1 MRMTLVVLSLAA
13 GCYRS
18 YEFEPDASAPPPD
31 AVVDVGNDVAPD
43 AGVECIP
50 VEVRPFGSYGSEA
63 LSRFA
68 GLRTSDRDAVL
79 WEILRAREIE
89 DGGRLTG
96 HLIEG
101 CLPSERQPWAL
112 TLTMSGTIA
121 SASLYGISEAIQT
134 DMYGYPGN
142 GIQVPGTLPN
152 IAFDVRPRDE
162 GNRFWVQHG
171 VFEPVL
177 VDGDYEGYCMRRNEA
192 CPYRFVEVD
201 TDGRLVGG
209 GGRNIG
215 WREVDIGVASSDAV
229 LVEASAE
236 IVFDAGGAA
245 PRFST
250 VTVQAYDCS
259 GQQFSYR
266 PTQVDRWR
274 CGIASAPV
282 EVEVAW
288 TEAGGVARVSL
299 PVLAEAEGL
308 RADTLIVRG
317 AFENWEV
324 LAAEPW
330 SMDAAEVR
338 FEVPAIESV
347 EASGTILGSAR
358 WRVEATQYERGY
370 AALTALDAIRGPD
383 SLHVPVQ
390 PGPVF
395 EVDRVAP
402 GYLATREDA
411 ETYPLRALY
420 VGAMTVREGEPW
432 RDHVPKVA
440 IARAV
445 IPFAGEPPSPVV
457 RP

>member
-18 YEFEPDASAPPPD
+18 YEIEPDASAPLPD

-43 AGVECIP
+43 AGVECVP
-50 VEVRPFGSYGSEA
+50 FEVRPFGAYGSET

-68 GLRTSDRDAVL
+68 GVRTSDRDAQP
-79 WEILRAREIE
+79 WENFTAREIE
-89 DGGRLTG
+89 ESGRLTG

-101 CLPSERQPWAL
+101 CLPSARQPWTL
-112 TLTMSGTIA
+112 TLTMSGSIA
-121 SASLYGISEAIQT
+121 STSLYGIEEEIQT
-134 DMYGYPGN
+134 DMYGYPGG
-142 GIQVPGTLPN
+142 GIQVPGTLPD

-177 VDGDYEGYCMRRNEA
+177 VDRDYEGYCMRRNEA

-201 TDGRLVGG
+201 GHGRLVGG

-215 WREVDIGVASSDAV
+215 WREVDIEVASSDAV

-245 PRFST
+245 PRFAT

-274 CGIASAPV
+274 CGIASAPT
-282 EVEVAW
+282 EVEVTW
-288 TEAGGVARVSL
+288 TEAGGTARATL

-317 AFENWEV
+317 ELDGWEV

-330 SMDAAEVR
+330 SEGASAVR
-338 FEVPAIESV
+338 FEIPSLESV
-347 EASGTILGSAR
+347 ESSGSVLGSAR
-358 WRVEATQYERGY
+358 WRVEANRYERGY
-370 AALTALDAIRGPD
+370 AVLTALDVTRGPN
-383 SLHVPVQ
+383 SFHFPAM
-390 PGPVF
+390 PGPIF

-402 GYLATREDA
+402 GYLATHEEA
-411 ETYPLRALY
+411 ASYPLRALY

-445 IPFAGEPPSPVV
+445 IPFRGVPPSPVV
-457 RP
+457 LP